1 MVPEVDVDLYAY
13 LGLTY
18 ESSIKEIKRAYKVK
32 AKELHPDKNKND
44 PRATRVAAAKRHSE
58 LDDERRRLRDV
69 LEAREKEA
77 AFRRAEALKIIER
90 EKVAERFRNEWV
102 ASKEAAIYAARREH
116 AKNAK
121 STLGTSGCHTVVRIK
136 WKRKEGNETYDKEF
150 LHTCLSE
157 FGTVSNLVLG
167 KKNSAVAE
175 FSSEQE
181 AEASIRTASF
191 RAIGFPDNPLTIH
204 WAGDYPLFEKPTET
218 DAMLHP
224 RPSSPL
230 HQKCD
235 NVS

>member
-44 PRATRVAAAKRHSE
+44 PRAI
-58 LDDERRRLRDV
+58 

-235 NVS
+235 NVSFENFESDILAKMARFE